1 VRVEIGLW
9 FVKDQLVGENALF
22 SPTG

>member
-9 FVKDQLVGENALF
+9 FVKDQLVGENTLF